1 MYNRI
6 LRWNR
11 IFAVLVAM
19 ASCAACGSVHSEER
33 FIEGIESEG
42 NAHQTLVRGILADGV
57 VTRAE
62 TEQAMEGLARCLV
75 DNGLAVRYAYD
86 LDEYPW
92 VLIEKGIARD
102 SPDFIDY
109 IRDPHSEEGK
119 AIMKR
124 HDAAFARAE
133 KACSVYDEIEE
144 RVMAEVDWARL
155 APKRFDG
162 TKQCLASLPMA
173 DRIDPNLPRTEEG
186 LAELGDTYSP
196 ENMQNL
202 SKEDRVAIVDCLNY
216 GSAQVRTAGT
226 FPPGLDAE
234 EGAS

>member
-1 MYNRI
+1 MR
-6 LRWNR
+6 
-11 IFAVLVAM
+11 
-19 ASCAACGSVHSEER
+19 SEER
-33 FIEGIESEG
+33 FVDGDESEG

-62 TEQAMEGLARCLV
+62 TEQAMEGLVRCEV
-75 DNGLAVRYAYD
+75 ENGLTVRYAYD

-92 VLIEKGIARD
+92 IKGENGIAYD
-102 SPDFIDY
+102 SPDFVDY
-109 IRDPHSEEGK
+109 IRDPYSEEGK

-155 APKRFDG
+155 APNRFDG
-162 TKQCLASLPMA
+162 TKQCLASLPLA

-186 LAELGDTYSP
+186 LAGLRTVYSL
-196 ENMQNL
+196 ENLNEL